1 MNLDEFVKE
10 VLTKI
15 VLGIREAQQS
25 EGGAF
30 IVPCGDGGHDYAKH
44 SRVSSSAR
52 LKSTILDFD
61 IALTVEYSSKTAGS
75 GGLKVAGI
83 GANMEGESST
93 KDTKISRIQ
102 FGIPILL
109 PESQQKWHEIKEG

>member
-15 VLGIREAQQS
+15 VAGIREAQAND
-25 EGGAF
+25 GGAF
-30 IVPCGDGGHDYAKH
+30 IVPAGDGGHAYANH
-44 SRVSSSAR
+44 SRVSSNGK
-52 LKSTILDFD
+52 LKSTIVDFD
-61 IALTVEYSSKTAGS
+61 IALTVEDSSKTSGG

-83 GANMEGESST
+83 GANLEGESSS

-109 PESQQKWHEIKEG
+109 PESQKKWHEELKS